1 MLTSHSIPRPVAH
14 AAQSTG
20 QQSTILGLHRLHTA
34 GMEGISEQ
42 PSESKQ
48 AKSSG
53 AAASRR
59 QSIRCKAARLTLAV
73 SAVSLFCYGRRYAQ
87 WLKATAAGS
96 SSTASAGRCALY
108 VVSARVCSSHCDK
121 VYTL

>member
-1 MLTSHSIPRPVAH
+1 
-14 AAQSTG
+14 
-20 QQSTILGLHRLHTA
+20 
-34 GMEGISEQ
+34 MEGISEQ

-73 SAVSLFCYGRRYAQ
+73 SEVSLFCYGRRYAQ
-87 WLKATAAGS
+87 WLKGTAAGS

-108 VVSARVCSSHCDK
+108 LVSALESARATVTKS
-121 VYTL
+121 TLFDCISKHVTGMW